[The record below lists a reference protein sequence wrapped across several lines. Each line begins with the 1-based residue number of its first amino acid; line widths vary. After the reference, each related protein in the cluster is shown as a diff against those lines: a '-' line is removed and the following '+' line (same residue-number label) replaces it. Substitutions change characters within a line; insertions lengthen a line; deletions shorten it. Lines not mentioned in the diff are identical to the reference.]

1 MIIDG
6 TYFKGTTSIDGLN
19 VDTGAPSITRTAM
32 KDYLDSFIDT
42 YEKEYLKLVLGRDM
56 CRQFINYMKADGE
69 DKIDKWER
77 LKEFL
82 TKDGKSPIANY
93 VFFFFVRRN
102 NVHVSDV
109 GTTSPDDEDHADPN
123 VVLIPAWNEMVE
135 MNNDLLDFLCKDD
148 SYDGFSFDRS
158 MLEEINS
165 FGL

>member
-1 MIIDG
+1 MCIRDR
-6 TYFKGTTSIDGLN
+6 
-19 VDTGAPSITRTAM
+19 DTGAPSITRTSM
-32 KDYLDSFIDT
+32 EDYLNSFIDT

-56 CRQFINYMKADGE
+56 CRQFINYLKENG

-82 TKDGKSPIANY
+82 VKDAKSPIANY
-93 VFFFFVRRN
+93 VFFYFVRRN
-102 NVHVSDV
+102 NVHVSGV
-109 GTTSPDDEDHADPN
+109 GTTGSADEEQADPN

-135 MNNDLLDFLCKDD
+135 MNYDLLDFLCKDD

-158 MLEEINS
+158 MLEEINL

>member
-1 MIIDG
+1 
-6 TYFKGTTSIDGLN
+6 
-19 VDTGAPSITRTAM
+19 
-32 KDYLDSFIDT
+32 
-42 YEKEYLKLVLGRDM
+42 
-56 CRQFINYMKADGE
+56 MKADGE

-109 GTTSPDDEDHADPN
+109 GTTSSDDEDHADPN

>member
-6 TYFKGTTSIDGLN
+6 TYFKGTISIDGLN
-19 VDTGAPSITRTAM
+19 VDTGAPSITRTSM
-32 KDYLDSFIDT
+32 EDYLNSFIDT

-56 CRQFINYMKADGE
+56 CRQFINYLKENG

-77 LKEFL
+77 LKVFL

-93 VFFFFVRRN
+93 VFFYFVRRN
-102 NVHVSDV
+102 NVHVSGV
-109 GTTSPDDEDHADPN
+109 GTTGSADEEQADPN

-135 MNNDLLDFLCKDD
+135 MNYDLLDFLCKDD

-158 MLEEINS
+158 MLEEINL